1 MDTNVP
7 QANTA
12 TLANRKDFVDLVL
25 ELNHLK
31 HVVDGL
37 NDRLKSQTKA
47 IRTRI
52 SQLEADSTTT
62 PALG

>member
-12 TLANRKDFVDLVL
+12 TFANRKDFVDLVL

-31 HVVDGL
+31 HVVDEL